1 MKACIFGAGAIGG
14 WIAHRLAHAGCS
26 VSVVA
31 RGTTLDALQLHGL
44 LLHEGKAITS
54 KAVASTDT
62 PAELNVQDLVVLAVK
77 APSLPEVARQ
87 IDPLIGP
94 GTIVMTAMNGVPWWF
109 LQGFGGALA
118 GTRVMAWPAPHFA
131 VADGHPDRAFI
142 YLNLLI
148 TPGRSA
154 AMVQR
159 AGEAVLASCKAHLA
173 PVFAKHAVGL
183 TLQIHEGAPVYEGKH
198 NNLAAHLT
206 PS

>member
-1 MKACIFGAGAIGG
+1 MPHLTIEYTANLEATAGMDLLCTALAATLVALRHDDGA
-14 WIAHRLAHAGCS
+14 
-26 VSVVA
+26 
-31 RGTTLDALQLHGL
+31 
-44 LLHEGKAITS
+44 
-54 KAVASTDT
+54 
-62 PAELNVQDLVVLAVK
+62 
-77 APSLPEVARQ
+77 
-87 IDPLIGP
+87 PLFP
-94 GTIVMTAMNGVPWWF
+94 V
-109 LQGFGGALA
+109 A

-131 VADGHPDRAFI
+131 VADGQPDRAFI

-173 PVFAKHAVGL
+173 PVFTKHAVGL

>member
-1 MKACIFGAGAIGG
+1 MPHLTIEYTANLEATAGMDLLCTALAATLVALRHDDGA
-14 WIAHRLAHAGCS
+14 
-26 VSVVA
+26 
-31 RGTTLDALQLHGL
+31 
-44 LLHEGKAITS
+44 
-54 KAVASTDT
+54 
-62 PAELNVQDLVVLAVK
+62 
-77 APSLPEVARQ
+77 
-87 IDPLIGP
+87 PLFP
-94 GTIVMTAMNGVPWWF
+94 V
-109 LQGFGGALA
+109 A

-131 VADGHPDRAFI
+131 VADGQPDRAFI

-154 AMVQR
+154 AMVQH

>member
-1 MKACIFGAGAIGG
+1 MPHLTIEYTANLEATAGMDLLCTALAATLVALRHDDGA
-14 WIAHRLAHAGCS
+14 
-26 VSVVA
+26 
-31 RGTTLDALQLHGL
+31 
-44 LLHEGKAITS
+44 
-54 KAVASTDT
+54 
-62 PAELNVQDLVVLAVK
+62 
-77 APSLPEVARQ
+77 
-87 IDPLIGP
+87 PLFP
-94 GTIVMTAMNGVPWWF
+94 V
-109 LQGFGGALA
+109 A

-131 VADGHPDRAFI
+131 VADGQPDRAFI

-148 TPGRSA
+148 APGRSA

-206 PS
+206 PA